1 MGAVFDGRAL
11 ILAFSRREKGPDG
24 RASGTGECALL
35 GSTMLTAGG
44 VVAKQGLDVVSEF
57 EVEAEGGD
65 GDWAA
70 VGVEAGVVDELV
82 IGGKE
87 DVFG

>member
-1 MGAVFDGRAL
+1 
-11 ILAFSRREKGPDG
+11 
-24 RASGTGECALL
+24 
-35 GSTMLTAGG
+35 MLTAGG

-87 DVFG
+87 DVFGYGRGSNRFRGFVRGRSGVGRRRG